1 MSGQLHPEAAPRA
14 RRTTMQIPELLTAER
29 IACQQECSSKKRSL
43 ELLGKLLA
51 DALPDFTDGEIFD
64 SLIGRERLGS
74 TGLGNGVALPHGRV
88 QGLKEPIAALLVLS
102 AGIDFDAIDSKP
114 VDLLFALLVP
124 EESTDEHLQILARL
138 AEMFSDKNFCAE
150 LRHASNNEQCHKLI
164 SNWNSR
170 QQLSA

>member
-1 MSGQLHPEAAPRA
+1 
-14 RRTTMQIPELLTAER
+14 MQIPELLSPER
-29 IACQQECSSKKRSL
+29 IACEQNCSSKKRSL
-43 ELLGKLLA
+43 EILSKLLA

-88 QGLKEPIAALLVLS
+88 LGLKEPMAAFLVLS
-102 AGIDFDAIDSKP
+102 DGIDFDAIDGKP

-138 AEMFSDKNFCAE
+138 AEMFSDGKFCTE
-150 LRHASNNEQCHKLI
+150 LRHCNNNEQSFELI

>member
-1 MSGQLHPEAAPRA
+1 
-14 RRTTMQIPELLTAER
+14 MQIPELLSPER
-29 IACQQECSSKKRSL
+29 ISCQQECSSKKRSL

-64 SLIGRERLGS
+64 SLIGREHLGS
-74 TGLGNGVALPHGRV
+74 TGLGHGVALPHGRV
-88 QGLKEPIAALLVLS
+88 RGLKEPIAALLVLR
-102 AGIDFDAIDSKP
+102 AGVDFDAIDSKP

-124 EESTDEHLQILARL
+124 QESTDEHLQILARL
-138 AEMFSDKNFCAE
+138 AEMFSDIKFCSE
-150 LRHASNNEQCHKLI
+150 LRRCANNEQCYKLI

>member
-1 MSGQLHPEAAPRA
+1 
-14 RRTTMQIPELLTAER
+14 MQIPELLTPER
-29 IACQQECSSKKRSL
+29 IACQQDCSSKKRSL

-51 DALPDFTDGEIFD
+51 DGLPDFTDGEIFD

-74 TGLGNGVALPHGRV
+74 TGLGNGVALPHGRA
-88 QGLKEPIAALLVLS
+88 QGLKQPIAAVLTLHT
-102 AGIDFDAIDSKP
+102 GIDFDAIDGKP

-124 EESTDEHLQILARL
+124 RESTDEHLQILARL
-138 AEMFSDKNFCAE
+138 AAMFSDTEFCAE
-150 LRHASNNEQCHKLI
+150 LRACSDGEQSYKLI